1 MANFDLNIENYS
13 SEELYGIVKI
23 KPTCQ
28 TYEISIQVNKLISSL
43 KDSSHEYDYVVFL
56 KDIETRLKNER
67 KEKET
72 KQLLETYA
80 SKLKEVDK
88 MQEAYVNQYPKGT
101 INPIDKKTLT
111 QVINID
117 SLFRTNYDNTDACN
131 FIYTLAAPINN
142 VITMR
147 LSSLEIPNIWY
158 DYSSEKHNNKFT
170 IMLYNIPENALNK
183 ELNVTNQKYIS
194 ELETFEN
201 ELVED
206 EDDIKYKHI
215 QHTII
220 IPDGNY
226 STEEFE
232 EIMNNYFTNIGN
244 GLQCL
249 KFEISETTGKTILR
263 CKNKYDGDLDDDDP
277 TQNID
282 VYEKNNKYY
291 SPNFNYILD
300 FGLDQYRDNV
310 MEENCGWSLG
320 FRTDIYSINRGS
332 KFEDSFHTTPTKIL
346 RGFVESEG
354 AYGTSM
360 NNYFFLSVDD
370 FNQNFKNSIIA
381 DQNNSILGST
391 FIARIPISAPSN
403 SIMNDNGGD
412 RIFKTREYFGPV
424 KIERL
429 KVQIVD
435 KYGKKINLNKN
446 DFSFTLE
453 CTQIY

>member
-13 SEELYGIVKI
+13 SAELYGIIKT

-43 KDSSHEYDYVVFL
+43 KDSSHEYEYVVFL

-72 KQLLETYA
+72 KELLETYA
-80 SKLKEVDK
+80 SRLKEVDK
-88 MQEAYVNQYPKGT
+88 IQETYVNKYPKGT
-101 INPIDKKTLT
+101 INPIEKKILT

-117 SLFRTNYDNTDACN
+117 SLFRTNYDGTDACD

-142 VITMR
+142 VISMR

-158 DYSSEKHNNKFT
+158 DYSNDKHNNKFT
-170 IMLYNIPENALNK
+170 IMLYNIPPSAIKNNLND
-183 ELNVTNQKYIS
+183 NQKYIDK
-194 ELETFEN
+194 LETFDN
-201 ELVED
+201 ELVAERLTLD
-206 EDDIKYKHI
+206 YKHI

-226 STEEFE
+226 SSREFE
-232 EIMNNYFTNIGN
+232 EIINNYFTNIGN

-249 KFEISETTGKTILR
+249 KFEISETSGKSILR
-263 CKNKYDGDLDDDDP
+263 CKHKHDFDDDKERDKI
-277 TQNID
+277 ID
-282 VYEKNNKYY
+282 VYDDGNKYY
-291 SPNFNYILD
+291 SPNFSYILD
-300 FGLDQYRDNV
+300 FGANQDKNNML
-310 MEENCGWSLG
+310 EENCGWSLG
-320 FRTDIYSINRGS
+320 FRNNIYSLNRKS
-332 KFEDSFHTTPTKIL
+332 IFEDNFHNTPMKKL

-370 FNQNFKNSIIA
+370 FNKNFKNSIIA
-381 DQNNSILGST
+381 VKNNSILGST
-391 FIARIPISAPSN
+391 FIVRVPISAASN
-403 SIMNDNGGD
+403 KIMNDNGSDG
-412 RIFKTREYFGPV
+412 IFKTREYFGPV

-429 KVQIVD
+429 KVQIID
-435 KYGKKINLNKN
+435 KHGKKIDLNKN

-453 CTQIY
+453 CIQIY